1 MEEFSAGQEWRYST
15 RPNEE
20 NSTLVILKVEEYE
33 GVGEVVHIA
42 VDGLS
47 IRNTEK
53 PESPHSDISH
63 MPFVAEAVRKC
74 VTELVGYIKVPD
86 FSEGYESWREAY
98 EDGDAG
104 FFTISV
110 SESVE
115 FMEETLTDGQEV
127 RDC

>member
-1 MEEFSAGQEWRYST
+1 MEEFSAGQEWKYST

-20 NSTLVILKVEEYE
+20 NSTLVILKVEKYE
-33 GVGEVVHIA
+33 GVGEVLHIA

-47 IRNTEK
+47 IKNAAK

-63 MPFVAEAVRKC
+63 MPFVAEAIRNC
-74 VTELVGYIKVPD
+74 VTELVGNVDIPD
-86 FSEGYESWREAY
+86 FSEGYDCWKEAY

-110 SESVE
+110 AESVE
-115 FMEETLTDGQEV
+115 FMEETLTDGKEI